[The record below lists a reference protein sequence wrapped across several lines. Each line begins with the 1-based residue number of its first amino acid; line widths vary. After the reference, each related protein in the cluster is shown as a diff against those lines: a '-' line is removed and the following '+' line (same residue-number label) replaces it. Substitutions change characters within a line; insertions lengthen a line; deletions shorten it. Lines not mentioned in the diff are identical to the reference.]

1 MFNNIEDIILSKDG
15 RGISNLR
22 DSLSK
27 DYCNQAAKF
36 VLKNKGVVMIT
47 TGFYIAKAKA
57 SETDGPPGAIAIG
70 NALDQLGYTVIY
82 VSDKYTVKYL
92 SAMKKNNALIVEFPI
107 EEDLS
112 SKNFAMN
119 IINKYKPQL
128 IISIERCGFDE
139 TFSYRNMH
147 GVDFSNYNAKIDY
160 LFSNKIN
167 SVGIGDGG
175 NEIGM
180 GDFIEKIVE
189 TSSLVRYP
197 SITKTTFSI
206 IASVSNWGGYGLVA
220 ALSNIVGENLLIS
233 IEEEIKL
240 INTLVD
246 LGAVDGFSAK
256 NINKVDG
263 FNLQDN
269 SFALINL
276 HELINRTI
284 KR

>member
-1 MFNNIEDIILSKDG
+1 MLNTIEDIILSKDG

-22 DSLSK
+22 DNLSK
-27 DYCNQAAKF
+27 DYCKQAAKF

-47 TGFYIAKAKA
+47 TGFYIAKARA

>member
-1 MFNNIEDIILSKDG
+1 MLNTIEDIILSKDG

-36 VLKNKGVVMIT
+36 VLNNKGVVMIT
-47 TGFYIAKAKA
+47 TGFYIAKARA

>member
-1 MFNNIEDIILSKDG
+1 MLNTIEDIILSKDG

-36 VLKNKGVVMIT
+36 VLNNKGVVMIT

-284 KR
+284 KL

>member
-1 MFNNIEDIILSKDG
+1 MLNTIEDIILSKDG

-27 DYCNQAAKF
+27 DYCKQAAKF

>member
-1 MFNNIEDIILSKDG
+1 MPAF
-15 RGISNLR
+15 
-22 DSLSK
+22 
-27 DYCNQAAKF
+27 
-36 VLKNKGVVMIT
+36 
-47 TGFYIAKAKA
+47 
-57 SETDGPPGAIAIG
+57 
-70 NALDQLGYTVIY
+70 
-82 VSDKYTVKYL
+82 
-92 SAMKKNNALIVEFPI
+92 
-107 EEDLS
+107 
-112 SKNFAMN
+112 NFAMN

>member
-1 MFNNIEDIILSKDG
+1 MLNTIEDIILSKDG

-246 LGAVDGFSAK
+246 LGAVDGVSAK

-284 KR
+284 KL

>member
-1 MFNNIEDIILSKDG
+1 MLNTIEDIILSKDG

-36 VLKNKGVVMIT
+36 VLNNKGVVMIT
-47 TGFYIAKAKA
+47 TGFYIAKARA

-284 KR
+284 KL

>member
-1 MFNNIEDIILSKDG
+1 MLNTIEDIILSKDG

-284 KR
+284 KL

>member
-1 MFNNIEDIILSKDG
+1 MLNTIEDIILSKDG

-263 FNLQDN
+263 FNLKDN

>member
-1 MFNNIEDIILSKDG
+1 MLNTIEDIILSKDG

-47 TGFYIAKAKA
+47 TGFYIAKARA

>member
-1 MFNNIEDIILSKDG
+1 MLNTIEDIILSKDG

-22 DSLSK
+22 DCLTK

-36 VLKNKGVVMIT
+36 VLKNKGVVIIT
-47 TGFYIAKAKA
+47 TGFYIARAGA

-70 NALDQLGYTVIY
+70 NALEDLGYTVIY
-82 VSDKYTVKYL
+82 ISDKYTVKYL
-92 SAMKKNNALIVEFPI
+92 SDMKKENALIIEFPI
-107 EEDLS
+107 EEDLP
-112 SKNFAMN
+112 SKNFAIN

-147 GVDFSNYNAKIDY
+147 GVDFSDYNAKIDY
-160 LFSNKIN
+160 LFTNEIN

-180 GDFIEKIVE
+180 GNFINKIIE
-189 TSSLVRYP
+189 TPTLVKYP

-220 ALSNIVGENLLIS
+220 ALSKIVGKNLLIS
-233 IEEEIKL
+233 VEEEIEL

-246 LGAVDGFSAK
+246 LGAVDGFSGESK
-256 NINKVDG
+256 YKVDG
-263 FNLQDN
+263 FNLHDN
-269 SFALINL
+269 SFALVNL
-276 HELINRTI
+276 HELINKTI
-284 KR
+284 

>member
-1 MFNNIEDIILSKDG
+1 MLNTIEDIILSKDG

-47 TGFYIAKAKA
+47 TGFYIAKARA

-167 SVGIGDGG
+167 SVGIG
-175 NEIGM
+175 
-180 GDFIEKIVE
+180 
-189 TSSLVRYP
+189 L
-197 SITKTTFSI
+197 
-206 IASVSNWGGYGLVA
+206 
-220 ALSNIVGENLLIS
+220 
-233 IEEEIKL
+233 
-240 INTLVD
+240 
-246 LGAVDGFSAK
+246 
-256 NINKVDG
+256 
-263 FNLQDN
+263 
-269 SFALINL
+269 
-276 HELINRTI
+276 
-284 KR
+284 

>member
-1 MFNNIEDIILSKDG
+1 MLNTIEEIILSKDG
-15 RGISNLR
+15 RGISNLK
-22 DSLSK
+22 DGLSK
-27 DYCNQAAKF
+27 DYCSQAAKF

-47 TGFYIAKAKA
+47 TGFYIAKARA

-92 SAMKKNNALIVEFPI
+92 SAMKKKNALIVEFPI

-284 KR
+284 KP

>member
-1 MFNNIEDIILSKDG
+1 MLNTIEDIILSKDG

-27 DYCNQAAKF
+27 DYCKQAAKF

-47 TGFYIAKAKA
+47 TGFYIAKARA